1 MKKRVGD
8 FFIYIFLILLTIIT
22 IIPFYIVV
30 VNSTH
35 TSFDIVTNINFIPGD
50 ALLENISIMNKFSNV
65 WRGLFNSIVIS
76 TAFTLASAYFG
87 AMAAFGFA
95 KYQFKLKNALFT
107 LMLLSMMI
115 PSQVTIIG
123 YYKLLLNMH
132 LINSWIPFLIPFF
145 TPGVTSVSTIFFLK
159 GMMTDGIPNSMLEA
173 ARIEGANELYIFHR
187 IIIPCS
193 IPGIATMSI
202 FNFVNSW
209 NNYIGPLILLSDMK
223 KFTMPVLIAAIRG
236 AYQTYIGTMY
246 LAIAI
251 SMMVIVIMYLFLSKY
266 IINGLTMGSEK

>member
-123 YYKLLLNMH
+123 YYKLLLNLH

>member
-107 LMLLSMMI
+107 LMLLSMI
-115 PSQVTIIG
+115 VTDFM
-123 YYKLLLNMH
+123 NCH
-132 LINSWIPFLIPFF
+132 ATAF
-145 TPGVTSVSTIFFLK
+145 TGC
-159 GMMTDGIPNSMLEA
+159 
-173 ARIEGANELYIFHR
+173 H
-187 IIIPCS
+187 
-193 IPGIATMSI
+193 
-202 FNFVNSW
+202 
-209 NNYIGPLILLSDMK
+209 
-223 KFTMPVLIAAIRG
+223 
-236 AYQTYIGTMY
+236 
-246 LAIAI
+246 
-251 SMMVIVIMYLFLSKY
+251 
-266 IINGLTMGSEK
+266 

>member
-1 MKKRVGD
+1 
-8 FFIYIFLILLTIIT
+8 
-22 IIPFYIVV
+22 
-30 VNSTH
+30 
-35 TSFDIVTNINFIPGD
+35 
-50 ALLENISIMNKFSNV
+50 
-65 WRGLFNSIVIS
+65 
-76 TAFTLASAYFG
+76 
-87 AMAAFGFA
+87 
-95 KYQFKLKNALFT
+95 
-107 LMLLSMMI
+107 MMI